1 MNNYIVI
8 NNNTKLV
15 SNIELATTLPSS
27 SSNEIIL
34 NQNDYSDIVGI
45 NDLYVSE
52 SNTFEKTLIGNFNF
66 EQNDTFP
73 PSGDAP
79 TIDISNYIF
88 SESLFEFK
96 YSYDV
101 TEISSSYFSITNGE
115 VINFTQDS
123 KGCSFNIDPDDT
135 TKNYTG
141 ETNIWISYNSLPVK
155 DEHGRIVRFYQDD
168 TAVTNLYEFIYT
180 GSIWS

>member
-34 NQNDYSDIVGI
+34 NQNDYPDIIGI

-52 SNTFEKTLIGNFNF
+52 SNTFEKTLTGNFNF

-73 PSGDAP
+73 LSGDAP
-79 TIDISNYIF
+79 IIDISNYIF
-88 SESLFEFK
+88 SEK
-96 YSYDV
+96 
-101 TEISSSYFSITNGE
+101 
-115 VINFTQDS
+115 
-123 KGCSFNIDPDDT
+123 
-135 TKNYTG
+135 
-141 ETNIWISYNSLPVK
+141 
-155 DEHGRIVRFYQDD
+155 
-168 TAVTNLYEFIYT
+168 
-180 GSIWS
+180 

>member
-73 PSGDAP
+73 ISGFPIIA
-79 TIDISNYIF
+79 SLLKM
-88 SESLFEFK
+88 SMVES
-96 YSYDV
+96 SD
-101 TEISSSYFSITNGE
+101 SIKM
-115 VINFTQDS
+115 I
-123 KGCSFNIDPDDT
+123 
-135 TKNYTG
+135 
-141 ETNIWISYNSLPVK
+141 
-155 DEHGRIVRFYQDD
+155 
-168 TAVTNLYEFIYT
+168 
-180 GSIWS
+180 